1 MKDVIFDLEEKNS
14 KLAEE
19 IKFKE
24 FDIKKLK
31 EDKVKLDEEIKNIR
45 VNNIT
50 FSDVNTFLA

>member
-50 FSDVNTFLA
+50 FSDVNIFLA